1 MGLGVGQKGMLG
13 LWDSLFRIKIHA
25 AFEFVFGKHPE
36 RRGKSLIPS
45 NQGACSAGDNMDAIG
60 ADADAGM

>member
-1 MGLGVGQKGMLG
+1 MLG